1 MSVDHDL
8 IPNNV
13 DLSSDKRLQ
22 RALTAWHPK
31 FMEWWKS
38 MGPDSFQ
45 EKDVYLRTAV
55 SVESGGWANYD
66 YVQMPDYRWGIF
78 LTPFKDERTI
88 SFGDNI
94 GQPTWNEV
102 PGEFRKELRRL
113 IVTQAD
119 TEPASVEQQRMLGHI
134 APSLMDM
141 RSLFQVN
148 VEEARHLWAM
158 VYLLHQHFGK
168 RGREEAEDLL
178 IRRSGDVDTPR
189 ILSTFNDPIEDWFD
203 LFCFTMFTDRDGKFQ
218 LAALAESAFEP
229 LARTTRFMLTE
240 EAYHLSVGETGI
252 GRVIQRSAELLK
264 SEGDDLVKAGAI
276 PFELIQKY
284 INFWFSSSLDL
295 FGSEDSSNAA
305 SFFAA
310 GLKGRF
316 DETNRELNPDPK
328 GEGEYSYETW
338 DDDGQRQSHTIPMR
352 RAMNA
357 LLRDAYIKD
366 CERVL
371 KRWNRVLEREDLPI
385 RMTLPSARF
394 NRRVG
399 VYAPRP
405 YDPEG
410 NPKSDAE
417 FEKMRDTWLP
427 TPEDKA
433 YVKSL
438 MVQVTEPGKFA
449 NWIAAPRRGVNKQ
462 PVNAEYVRL

>member
-1 MSVDHDL
+1 MSVNHDL

-22 RALTAWHPK
+22 RALNAWHPK
-31 FMEWWKS
+31 FMEWWKA

-45 EKDVYLRTAV
+45 GSEVYLRTAV
-55 SVESGGWANYD
+55 SVQAGGWANYD
-66 YVQMPDYRWGIF
+66 FVRMPEYRWGIF
-78 LTPFKDERTI
+78 LTPFKEERSI
-88 SFGDNI
+88 HFGDNI
-94 GQPTWNEV
+94 GKPTWDEV

-119 TEPASVEQQRMLGHI
+119 TEPASVEQQRMLGHC

-178 IRRSGDVDTPR
+178 IRRSGNSDTPR
-189 ILSTFNDPIEDWFD
+189 ILSTFNDPIQDWFD
-203 LFCFTMFTDRDGKFQ
+203 LYCFTMFTDRDGKFQ
-218 LAALAESAFEP
+218 LAALSESAFDP
-229 LARTTRFMLTE
+229 LARTTKFMLTE

-252 GRVIQRSAELLK
+252 GRVIQRSADLMRAGE
-264 SEGDDLVKAGAI
+264 DDLVKAGAI
-276 PFELIQKY
+276 PFEIIQKY
-284 INFWFSSSLDL
+284 INFWFASSIDL

-316 DETNRELNPDPK
+316 DESNRELHPDPQ
-328 GEGEYSYETW
+328 GNGSFSYETW
-338 DDDGQRQSHTIPMR
+338 DSEDQRVTHEIPLR

-357 LLRDAYIKD
+357 LLRDAYVRD

-371 KRWNRVLEREDLPI
+371 KRWNRILEQTELPVRI
-385 RMTLPSARF
+385 MLPSVRF

-399 VYAPRP
+399 VYAPRC
-405 YDPEG
+405 YDPHGAPISE
-410 NPKSDAE
+410 SA
-417 FEKMRDTWLP
+417 FEAKRDDWLP
-427 TPEDKA
+427 TEADKA

-438 MVQVTEPGKFA
+438 MHQVVEPGKFA
-449 NWIAAPRRGVNKQ
+449 NWISAPRRGVNKLPIDAQ
-462 PVNAEYVRL
+462 YVRI